1 MKFYDENTRQ
11 WWMPDTGGSNVPALN
26 DLLSSWGI
34 ALGDM
39 VYEGDFSMCGKEMY
53 YASGTSIV
61 SFPKDGDLVFKS
73 LKDQGISQ
81 GLKNVVLVFRLE

>member
-1 MKFYDENTRQ
+1 
-11 WWMPDTGGSNVPALN
+11 MPDTGGSNVPALN
-26 DLLSSWGI
+26 DLLSPWGI

-53 YASGTSIV
+53 YASGSAIV

-73 LKDQGISQ
+73 LKDQGDRVICCKEFLDKSSWIR
-81 GLKNVVLVFRLE
+81 VLG